1 MQRSRASL
9 ITAQP
14 PDRRSLRR
22 RDDHRGA
29 RIMPVYTYTTLDDPL
44 ATTTL
49 GTEAFGINDSGQIV
63 GAYLATDLHQHG
75 FLYSGGT
82 TTTLVDTQRTVA
94 SGINAAGRIVG
105 SYVNDNITHGFV
117 YISGTYTSLDDPLAT
132 GG

>member
-63 GAYLATDLHQHG
+63 GRYYSNG
-75 FLYSGGT
+75 FHDFFYT
-82 TTTLVDTQRTVA
+82 
-94 SGINAAGRIVG
+94 
-105 SYVNDNITHGFV
+105 
-117 YISGTYTSLDDPLAT
+117 SGTYITLDAPLAASGT
-132 GG
+132 TPAASTTAAGHIGGAY